1 MTLTSEDLIVR
12 ARHLVTVDADN
23 RVLSD
28 HALVI
33 KDGKIH
39 DILPAADATERY
51 PEIRSL
57 DRTDHIVMPGL
68 VNTHCHLAMNLLRGI
83 ADDLPLM
90 TWLQEHIWPVEG
102 RWVDADFVA
111 DGTALAIAESL
122 LGGVTQVNDM
132 YFFPDEAARVAHESG
147 IRATVGLIALDFP
160 TVWASSP
167 AEYISKGLSVHDQC
181 KSYPRVSTAFAP
193 HAPYTVS
200 ADPLVQINTLAA
212 ELDIP
217 VHMHVHETA
226 GEVEHYESQHQ
237 RRPIGALADLGLL
250 SSSLLAV
257 HMTQMSDAEV
267 KQVVSQGVHILHCPE
282 SNMKL
287 ASGACPTAA
296 LLAAGA
302 NVCLGTDGAASN
314 NDLDMFGEMRSAS
327 MLAKV
332 TTGDA
337 AALSATEVL
346 RMATINGATALGT
359 AHRSGS
365 LEIGKDA
372 DCIAL
377 ACNSVNMAPMY
388 NPISHLVFSADRTN
402 VTDVWVQGQQLVD
415 GRQLTTLDET
425 KIVQRANDWAK
436 RISEATA
443 QADAQADA
451 EN

>member
-1 MTLTSEDLIVR
+1 
-12 ARHLVTVDADN
+12 
-23 RVLSD
+23 
-28 HALVI
+28 
-33 KDGKIH
+33 
-39 DILPAADATERY
+39 
-51 PEIRSL
+51 
-57 DRTDHIVMPGL
+57 
-68 VNTHCHLAMNLLRGI
+68 
-83 ADDLPLM
+83 
-90 TWLQEHIWPVEG
+90 
-102 RWVDADFVA
+102 
-111 DGTALAIAESL
+111 
-122 LGGVTQVNDM
+122 
-132 YFFPDEAARVAHESG
+132 
-147 IRATVGLIALDFP
+147 
-160 TVWASSP
+160 
-167 AEYISKGLSVHDQC
+167 
-181 KSYPRVSTAFAP
+181 
-193 HAPYTVS
+193 
-200 ADPLVQINTLAA
+200 
-212 ELDIP
+212 
-217 VHMHVHETA
+217 
-226 GEVEHYESQHQ
+226 
-237 RRPIGALADLGLL
+237 
-250 SSSLLAV
+250 
-257 HMTQMSDAEV
+257 
-267 KQVVSQGVHILHCPE
+267 
-282 SNMKL
+282 
-287 ASGACPTAA
+287 
-296 LLAAGA
+296 
-302 NVCLGTDGAASN
+302 
-314 NDLDMFGEMRSAS
+314 MFGEMRSAS